1 MENNLQTMAMVA
13 VAGSEDPR
21 TPPLLHPHHDPHTCD
36 MPLTGSHL
44 GMAPGTP
51 TAGSMVAALT
61 VILAQAAMC
70 ADDVAI
76 VPPGPVVASV
86 DNIHLVDG
94 QDQEDCAQPQR
105 RVCAT
110 RHRVSTKARARAR
123 ALPTAAIAAPHAAF
137 ANYPLAAQT

>member
-1 MENNLQTMAMVA
+1 MANNLQTMARVA

-61 VILAQAAMC
+61 LILAQAAMC
-70 ADDVAI
+70 ADGVAI

-94 QDQEDCAQPQR
+94 QDQEDCAQSQMTVPRRLCYTSCFNGSRSRSVPCRQR
-105 RVCAT
+105 
-110 RHRVSTKARARAR
+110 
-123 ALPTAAIAAPHAAF
+123 P
-137 ANYPLAAQT
+137 